1 MASDDEAANKH
12 GDSDLSH
19 SENDIDIDD
28 NKQTSKSIITDR
40 IAKDLVNSRDPVDRR
55 LLKIHKIF
63 AVSNNKIDLIKYLGV
78 KASLSKSLTQNLR

>member
-1 MASDDEAANKH
+1 MASDDEVAYKH

-63 AVSNNKIDLIKYLGV
+63 AISNNKIDLIKYLGV